1 MKPTLLTPAE
11 VDGYLAAGHWTRDTQ
26 AGRFA
31 DHAREIPDA
40 VACTDGSETLSWAE
54 LDALTDNIAANLIA
68 LGIERDSRAIVRMAS
83 GCREM
88 ALRIAF
94 KKAGILGV
102 FAPLQWRR
110 RELDYVR
117 RQTEPALA
125 VVTSDGLDDADR
137 QWIERT
143 FAGRRIDPGG
153 PSWDDLAGRPADA
166 AARDEIPARAF
177 AFDEVSLITASSGTS
192 GLAKLCEWPEAA
204 QLCVGRA
211 IGERLRI
218 TPDDTVGIYSPMSG
232 AAGVLVWLVSAA
244 TPARFVFPAS
254 YRPKDL
260 LELVAREQ
268 ITVATT
274 VPVILARLA
283 QEPLGDFDLA
293 PLRALRVGT
302 AAADTGAGRA
312 FEAGADCRVIP
323 AAGSMECPGF
333 AHADFDEDTETRLS
347 GAVGLPL
354 PGCRSRIVGDGGA
367 NLAPGETGELW
378 VTAPYAASGYWND
391 PAATEA
397 AWHDGW
403 YATGDIGT
411 LSEDGRLRLMGRLKE
426 TINRSGLKILPADVE
441 HEIAR
446 HPDVFAC
453 AVVGA
458 PDPEYGEVPWA
469 FVQPRPG
476 HAVDT
481 GALAEMLR
489 QRGLAHYKIPVRF
502 IAVEDLPRVAGN
514 KVDKKALLAGLS
526 FD

>member
-1 MKPTLLTPAE
+1 VRPTLLTQAE
-11 VDGYLAAGHWTRDTQ
+11 IDGYLAAGHWTPDTQ
-26 AGRFA
+26 AGCYA
-31 DHAREIPDA
+31 DHARQWPDTI
-40 VACTDGSETLSWAE
+40 ACQDGSGSLTWAA
-54 LDALTDNIAANLIA
+54 LDALTDRIAANLISMGLA
-68 LGIERDSRAIVRMAS
+68 RDSRALVRMPS
-83 GCREM
+83 GCREV

-117 RQTEPALA
+117 QQTEPALA
-125 VVTSDGLDDADR
+125 VIAPDGLDDDDR
-137 QWIERT
+137 QWIDSA

-153 PSWDDLAGRPADA
+153 PDWDELTAQPADLAALK
-166 AARDEIPARAF
+166 EIPARAF

-211 IGERLRI
+211 IGERLRL
-218 TPDDTVGIYSPMSG
+218 TREDTVGIYSPMSG
-232 AAGVLVWLVSAA
+232 AAGVLVWLASAA

-260 LELVAREQ
+260 LELVAREGV
-268 ITVATT
+268 TVATT

-283 QEPLGDFDLA
+283 QEPLADYDLTT
-293 PLRALRVGT
+293 LRALRVGT
-302 AAADTGAGRA
+302 AAADTGAGCA

-333 AHADFDEDTETRLS
+333 AHADFDENTETRLS

-354 PGCRSRIVGDGGA
+354 PGCRSRIVGDGGED
-367 NLAPGETGELW
+367 LAPGEIGELW

-391 PAATEA
+391 AVATDA
-397 AWHDGW
+397 AWTDGW

-411 LSEDGRLRLMGRLKE
+411 LSDDGRLRLMGRIKE
-426 TINRSGLKILPADVE
+426 TINLSGLKILPADVE

-458 PDPEYGEVPWA
+458 PDAEYGEVPWA
-469 FVQPRPG
+469 FVQPVPG
-476 HAVDT
+476 RHVDAD
-481 GALAEMLR
+481 ALADMLR
-489 QRGLAHYKIPVRF
+489 ESGLAAYKVPVRF

-514 KVDKKALLAGLS
+514 KVDKKALMAEMS
-526 FD
+526 PA